1 MKKTLPAECI
11 DCVVE
16 KKLYDYPENANPDK
30 IAEYKCGVL
39 KILLNS
45 DQNGAAPLIGRNI
58 ANLKEKLFGI
68 KTDYSEIKKQFNL
81 SMLKLES
88 DIYSS
93 ITSSVD
99 PFIAALKYAVAGNY
113 IDVSTVKDVNE
124 NSLSDIL
131 KKSAEFELS
140 AVEIENLRS
149 DVVSARKIAYITDN
163 CGEIVLDKLL
173 IKIIKTLNP
182 KASITAI
189 VRGKPVANDAVLSD
203 AEFTGLTEVC
213 HVLGNGTDIPG
224 TYLKEMSIKSKRVL
238 KNADVI
244 ISKGQGNYET
254 LYNSEMNIYYLFL
267 CKCDMFIKKFNVQ
280 RFYPVLINEKRQ

>member
-30 IAEYKCGVL
+30 IAEYKRGVL

-58 ANLKEKLFGI
+58 ANLKEKLFGT
-68 KTDYSEIKKQFNL
+68 KTDYSDIKKQFNL

-149 DVVSARKIAYITDN
+149 DVASARKIAYITDN

-203 AEFTGLTEVC
+203 AELTGLTEIC
-213 HVLGNGTDIPG
+213 HVLDNGTNIPG

-254 LYNSEMNIYYLFL
+254 LYSSEMNVYYLFL
-267 CKCDMFIKKFNVQ
+267 CKCDMFLKKFNVPL
-280 RFYPVLINEKRQ
+280 FYPVLINEKRQ